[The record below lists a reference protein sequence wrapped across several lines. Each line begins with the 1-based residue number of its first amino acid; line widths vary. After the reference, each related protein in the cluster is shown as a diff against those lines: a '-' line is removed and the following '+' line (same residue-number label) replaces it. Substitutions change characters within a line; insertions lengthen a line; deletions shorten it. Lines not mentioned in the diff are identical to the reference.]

1 MKHISACRI
10 SVLILLFCSF
20 CIGYCPAALAAKT
33 AGDSEVIQIS
43 SRRLEADHAT
53 GTVRFIGEVVAVR
66 GDTTIRAEEL
76 MLYQAGKGT
85 GKEQRIER
93 IEAYRSVRI
102 EQGERI
108 ATGQKAVFD
117 KAGGQVVLTGSPR
130 VRQGADFVEGDEIVF
145 FLDSERSIVRSKGS
159 ERVKAVFHPR
169 ERTPE

>member
-1 MKHISACRI
+1 MKHMSACRV
-10 SVLILLFCSF
+10 SVLILLFWSF
-20 CIGYCPAALAAKT
+20 CISYCPDALAAT
-33 AGDSEVIQIS
+33 TGGDSEAIQIS

-53 GTVRFIGEVVAVR
+53 GTVRFVGEVVAVQ

-76 MLYQAGKGT
+76 MLYQTGKG
-85 GKEQRIER
+85 QRVER

-145 FLDSERSIVRSKGS
+145 FLDSERSIVRSKGN

>member
-1 MKHISACRI
+1 MKYMSARRI

-20 CIGYCPAALAAKT
+20 YIGYCPGTLAAET
-33 AGDSEVIQIS
+33 AGDAEAIEIS
-43 SRRLEADHAT
+43 SRRLEADQAT
-53 GTVRFIGEVVAVR
+53 GKVRFIGDVVAVQ

-76 MLYQAGKGT
+76 ILYQT
-85 GKEQRIER
+85 GKEQRVDR

-130 VRQGADFVEGDEIVF
+130 VSQGQDFVEGDEIVF

>member
-1 MKHISACRI
+1 MKYMSARRI
-10 SVLILLFCSF
+10 SVLILVFCSF
-20 CIGYCPAALAAKT
+20 CIGYCPGALAAKT
-33 AGDSEVIQIS
+33 AGDEEVIQIS
-43 SRRLEADHAT
+43 SRRLEADQAT
-53 GTVRFIGEVVAVR
+53 GKVRFIGDVVAVQ

-76 MLYQAGKGT
+76 MLYQAGK
-85 GKEQRIER
+85 EQRVDR

-130 VRQGADFVEGDEIVF
+130 VSQGQDFVEGDEIVF